1 MVSSPQSQDQTQDTV
16 SQQSPLT
23 GEHKSYRDLSGPEIL
38 SEIQQLQSQGIIY
51 AAKENIASQCKFV
64 YNKERKG
71 SILIPKDNTN
81 NISEFVLTGVFEI
94 DPQSFFVTSDRKWN
108 SNNPLGLPF
117 HQVKPS
123 CCLLPVRRD
132 INFDFSINDFPS
144 IITNIHAIEL
154 LANPRRSRD
163 VSSFV
168 TGDPPSIK
176 IVHHLFTVRRLF
188 LLHLHIF
195 HYIFQ
200 GKKTAFQHDQK

>member
-1 MVSSPQSQDQTQDTV
+1 MVSSPQPQDQTQDTI

-23 GEHKSYRDLSGPEIL
+23 DDHKSYRDLSGSEIL

-51 AAKENIASQCKFV
+51 SAKENIASQCEFV

-71 SILIPKDNTN
+71 SILIPKDDTN

-94 DPQSFFVTSDRKWN
+94 DPRSFFMTSDGKWN

-176 IVHHLFTVRRLF
+176 IVHHLFTVRH
-188 LLHLHIF
+188 LLLHHLHIF

-200 GKKTAFQHDQK
+200 GKKTAFQHNRK